1 MPPCP
6 QCGRADAVHAISELA
21 AMASNQLAQAQ
32 QGFPAGPQQGYQ
44 AQPQAGPQPGWAQE
58 PQAGPPP
65 GSRWSGR
72 SGRFG
77 GGFDDNPITDGIEG
91 AIADVALGA
100 AARFIGRAVSRRM
113 QQTMND
119 RVLPTL
125 AANRE
130 TMLRQQIAIAER
142 YPGIR
147 ACMTDKVIF
156 LEGGSRVV
164 PMPNL
169 VTLTMPQA
177 DALVAQLQ
185 QG

>member
-6 QCGRADAVHAISELA
+6 RCGSADAVHAISELA
-21 AMASNQLAQAQ
+21 AMASNQLGQAQ
-32 QGFPAGPQQGYQ
+32 QGYQG
-44 AQPQAGPQPGWAQE
+44 QPQAGPLPGWAQE

-65 GSRWSGR
+65 GSSWQGR
-72 SGRFG
+72 GGVFRG
-77 GGFDDNPITDGIEG
+77 GGFDDNPIADGIEG
-91 AIADVALGA
+91 AIADVAMGA
-100 AARFIGRAVSRRM
+100 AARFIGRAVSRRV
-113 QQTMND
+113 QRTMSE
-119 RVLPTL
+119 RVMPAV

-147 ACMTDKVIF
+147 ACLTDKVIF
-156 LEGGSRVV
+156 LEGGSQVA

-169 VTLTMPQA
+169 VTLTMQQA

-185 QG
+185 QS